1 MDQLID
7 YSFVSLQHNQT
18 DPDEGNGVDHDPLNT
33 GDGDDARSGGRREPK
48 NR

>member
-18 DPDEGNGVDHDPLNT
+18 DPDAGDHDAINT